1 MQMCAPRPISF
12 HKTPLNFVIN
22 AFRRG
27 RGPHWF
33 ACLVVGHW
41 SSSFLMP
48 FLIPRRKTRKEEH
61 TSELQS
67 LMRISYAVSCLKKKK
82 YYIPLQYPED
92 NNDIC
97 MTRKVRINI

>member
-22 AFRRG
+22 AFGSG

-41 SSSFLMP
+41 ISSFLMP
-48 FLIPRRKTRKEEH
+48 FLIPRRKSVDSNTATPSIMSGILIHKRFGDRSMAYSLAREEERRGGRGGVRK
-61 TSELQS
+61 
-67 LMRISYAVSCLKKKK
+67 
-82 YYIPLQYPED
+82 
-92 NNDIC
+92 
-97 MTRKVRINI
+97 